1 MPLMALDCLKIIRC
15 PRGSLMAT
23 DDPGLPD
30 PSGERVAQKA
40 AAEAARK
47 ARNAV
52 YGITYRQIEQ
62 YVIARYAE
70 CKNSRLMGS
79 LAAAVRA
86 GRMLREGKVYVPTGS
101 MLSKMRDEEL
111 SKVMAVDCP

>member
-1 MPLMALDCLKIIRC
+1 M
-15 PRGSLMAT
+15 
-23 DDPGLPD
+23 
-30 PSGERVAQKA
+30 AQKA

-111 SKVMAVDCP
+111 SKVMTVDCP

>member
-1 MPLMALDCLKIIRC
+1 M
-15 PRGSLMAT
+15 
-23 DDPGLPD
+23 
-30 PSGERVAQKA
+30 AQKA

-86 GRMLREGKVYVPTGS
+86 GRMLPGMIVWVWMVCFQENLAAHIS
-101 MLSKMRDEEL
+101 NEL
-111 SKVMAVDCP
+111 HV